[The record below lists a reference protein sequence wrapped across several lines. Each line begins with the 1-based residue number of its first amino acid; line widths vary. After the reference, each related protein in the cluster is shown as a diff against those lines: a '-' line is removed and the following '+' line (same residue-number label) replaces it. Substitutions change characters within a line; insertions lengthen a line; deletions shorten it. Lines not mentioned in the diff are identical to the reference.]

1 MSHTGEA
8 NARKDE
14 SSRAKET
21 LTSESLRAEL
31 ATETRGVNFIEEI
44 ITADLAAG
52 RGRVVTRFPP
62 EPNGYLHLGHAK
74 SICLN
79 FGLALK
85 FGAQVPTQCNLRL
98 DDTNPAAEEDE
109 FVRSIQEDVRW
120 LGFDWGEGLYFASD
134 YFDQLFEFAV
144 QLIKGGKAYVDSQTP
159 EQMKATRGDFHT
171 PGTHSPFRDRSVE
184 ENLDLFM
191 RMQAGEFEHGA
202 HVLRAKIDMASPN
215 INFRD
220 PPIYRILN
228 ADHHRTGSKW
238 RVYPMYDF
246 AHGLSDAIEGITHSI
261 CTLEFEDHR
270 PLYDWFLEE
279 LGFKAGERPHQYEF
293 ARLNM
298 TYTVLSKRRLQRLVY
313 EGHVE
318 GWDDPRMPTIAGMR
332 RRGYPPAALRHFCER
347 AGVTKNNTLMDVG
360 HLEHALR
367 ETLNATSKRA
377 MAVLRPLK
385 VVIENLPEGH
395 VEWLEAPFYPA
406 DESGEAP
413 DLGSRLIPF
422 TRELYIE
429 REDFM
434 EVPAKKWFRL
444 SVGAEVR
451 LRYACLLTCHG
462 VVKDEAGEVVE
473 LRCAWDP
480 SSKGGTPADGRKVK
494 GTLHWVSASHGVRA
508 EVRLYDRLF
517 NAPSPG
523 EGRADF
529 LEDLNPHSLERVSA
543 ALEPALL
550 EVPAGEVVQFERL
563 GYFCAD
569 PVRSAPRA
577 PAFHRTISL
586 KDSWAKIAQG

>member
-1 MSHTGEA
+1 MSHSGDLKADTP
-8 NARKDE
+8 
-14 SSRAKET
+14 T
-21 LTSESLRAEL
+21 TSAAISAEELKAEL
-31 ATETRGVNFIEEI
+31 KAETKSVNFIEELI
-44 ITADLAAG
+44 AEGLAAG
-52 RGRVVTRFPP
+52 RQRVVTRFPP
-62 EPNGYLHLGHAK
+62 EPNGYLHMGHAK

-85 FGAQVPTQCNLRL
+85 FSDLVPTQCNLRL

-109 FVRSIQEDVRW
+109 FVQSIKEDVRW

-144 QLIKGGKAYVDSQTP
+144 RLIKDGKAYVDSQTP
-159 EQMKATRGDFHT
+159 EQMKVTRGDFHT
-171 PGTHSPFRDRSVE
+171 PGVNSPFRDRSVE
-184 ENLDLFM
+184 ENLDLFS

-220 PPIYRILN
+220 PPIYRIVH

-246 AHGLSDAIEGITHSI
+246 AHGLSDAIEGVTHSI

-279 LGFKAGERPHQYEF
+279 LGFKEGARPHQYEF
-293 ARLNM
+293 SRLNL

-332 RRGYPPAALRHFCER
+332 RRGYPPAAIRHFCER
-347 AGVTKNNTLMDVG
+347 AGVTKNNSLMDVG
-360 HLEHALR
+360 HLEHAIR
-367 ETLNATSKRA
+367 ETLNATCKRA

-385 VVIENLPEGH
+385 VVVENMPEGH

-406 DESGEAP
+406 DDAGEAP
-413 DLGSRLIPF
+413 DLGARLVPF

-462 VVKDEAGEVVE
+462 VVKDAQGEVVE
-473 LRCAWDP
+473 LRCTWDP
-480 SSKGGTPADGRKVK
+480 ESKGGTPADGRKVK
-494 GTLHWVSASHGVRA
+494 GTLHWVSASHGAPA

-517 NAPSPG
+517 SATSPG
-523 EGRADF
+523 EGKSDF
-529 LEDLNPHSLERVSA
+529 LEDLNPSSLEVVSA
-543 ALEPALL
+543 VLEPALL
-550 EVPAGEVVQFERL
+550 DVAAGEVVQFERL

-569 PVRSAPRA
+569 AARSTPRA
-577 PAFHRTISL
+577 PSFLRTISL
-586 KDSWAKIAQG
+586 KDSWAKVSQG